1 MEQIILAEYDFMSQ
15 FLKLPKIMRKISSR
29 NSTLSIPI
37 KIYLRSSLSSAN
49 EAFFTVGV
57 ITIFDATLFWDDF
70 NSSSFS
76 YLNVVIGAQNH
87 LWKL

>member
-1 MEQIILAEYDFMSQ
+1 MEQIILAEYNFMSQ
-15 FLKLPKIMRKISSR
+15 FLKLPKIMHKISSR
-29 NSTLSIPI
+29 SSTLSIPI

-49 EAFFTVGV
+49 EAFFTAGV
-57 ITIFDATLFWDDF
+57 ITIFDATLFCDDF

-76 YLNVVIGAQNH
+76 YLNVVIGTQNH